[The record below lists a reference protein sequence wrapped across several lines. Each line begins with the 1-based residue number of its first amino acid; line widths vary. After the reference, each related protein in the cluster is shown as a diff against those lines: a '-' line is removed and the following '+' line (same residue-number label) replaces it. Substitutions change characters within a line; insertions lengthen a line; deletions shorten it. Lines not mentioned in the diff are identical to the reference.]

1 MKVDWVTLS
10 AQILNFL
17 ILLALLKKFLFDRI
31 VKVMDER
38 EQRIADRLQEVDSKK
53 KEADEEL
60 GKYQTKN
67 DELDQKR
74 DELMEKAKEESEQ
87 RKKELI
93 KHARE
98 EVDSLRS
105 KWHRSIENEKDTFL
119 RSLRRSA
126 GEQVYSI
133 ARKVLKELSDYKI
146 EEQVISVFI
155 DRLNDLN
162 ADAKEEIEGMIRE
175 SNNNVVV
182 KTSFEPEKDLK
193 KKIEASIHEIIFADA
208 HIDFNTSKKL
218 ICGIEMRVNGK
229 KVVWNIDSYL
239 QALEESFQ
247 NSISKEVEKTKLND
261 KHEKSE

>member
-1 MKVDWVTLS
+1 MKVDWVILS
-10 AQILNFL
+10 AQIINFL

-38 EQRIADRLQEVDSKK
+38 EKRIADRLQEADSKK
-53 KEADEEL
+53 READEEL

-93 KHARE
+93 KQARE
-98 EVDSLRS
+98 DVDSLRS
-105 KWHRSIENEKDTFL
+105 KWHRSIESEKDTFL
-119 RSLRRSA
+119 RNLRRSA
-126 GEQVYSI
+126 GEQVYVV

-146 EEQVISVFI
+146 EEKIISVFI
-155 DRLNDLN
+155 DRLKDLN
-162 ADAKEEIEGMIRE
+162 SDDKEEIEGMIRE
-175 SNNNVVV
+175 SDNNVIV
-182 KTSFEPEKDLK
+182 KTSFELENDLRK
-193 KKIEASIHEIIFADA
+193 RIESSIHEIIFSDA
-208 HIDFNTSKKL
+208 HIEFNTSKQL
-218 ICGIEMRVNGK
+218 ICGIEMRINGK

-247 NSISKEVEKTKLND
+247 NSISQEVAKTKSDN
-261 KHEKSE
+261 KNEKNE